1 VKEEVGKTLE
11 EVAQGYLTELF
22 RRSLVQ
28 VSSIRI
34 DEKAKTCRVHDL
46 IRLMILEKI
55 EDLTFSHE
63 ISEDD
68 HSSLSGIIRRLSI
81 ISNSNCLMEDIE
93 SSHVRSILVFTDY
106 DSSKNFA
113 RKITTKC
120 KLLKV
125 LDFEAA
131 KLHHVPKDI
140 GKLIHL
146 RYLSFKKNLEIKE
159 LPKSIGL
166 LQNLETLDVRLTD
179 VTDIPK
185 EIGKL
190 KKLRHLMGTRI
201 SLIQLKDGIGG
212 LKSLQTLNN
221 VWLDED
227 GAGKIIRELGKLKLL
242 RDLRLFCVEVEHESD
257 LSLSI
262 NQMQHLEKL
271 VISFSVLNEVVDL
284 HLISSL
290 STLQNLSLFVKL
302 EKLPEWIPKLQNLVN
317 LELSY
322 SELID
327 DPLKSLQN
335 MQNLLSLSIQRYG
348 YNGESLHFQDGGFQ
362 KLKELKLDS
371 MNYLNFIL
379 IDKGA
384 LCVLKRL
391 ELWDIPQLE
400 TAPTGI
406 QHLEKLQVL
415 SFGNMSTEFDESI
428 APLRGKEHW
437 LIERR
442 NA

>member
-1 VKEEVGKTLE
+1 
-11 EVAQGYLTELF
+11 
-22 RRSLVQ
+22 
-28 VSSIRI
+28 
-34 DEKAKTCRVHDL
+34 
-46 IRLMILEKI
+46 
-55 EDLTFSHE
+55 
-63 ISEDD
+63 
-68 HSSLSGIIRRLSI
+68 
-81 ISNSNCLMEDIE
+81 
-93 SSHVRSILVFTDY
+93 
-106 DSSKNFA
+106 
-113 RKITTKC
+113 
-120 KLLKV
+120 V

-131 KLHHVPKDI
+131 KLLHVPKDI

-146 RYLSFKKNLEIKE
+146 RYLSFKNNLEIKE

-284 HLISSL
+284 HLISPL
-290 STLQNLSLFVKL
+290 STLQNLSLFLKI

-327 DPLKSLQN
+327 DPLKSLKN
-335 MQNLLSLSIQRYG
+335 LQNLLSLSMQRYA

-384 LCVLKRL
+384 LRVLKRL

-415 SFGNMSTEFDESI
+415 SFGNMSTEFDDSI
-428 APLRGKEHW
+428 APLRGKEHF